1 MTISFEDFAISR
13 RFKRKSTLRTI
24 TKQII
29 DCVVREELN
38 VRSVNIRVYVRR
50 EATKSRDLQTL
61 ISYYGDKY
69 VEFIE
74 NEIDLG
80 IPITY

>member
-13 RFKRKSTLRTI
+13 RFKRKSTLRT
-24 TKQII
+24 KQII
-29 DCVVREELN
+29 DCVAREELN

>member
-13 RFKRKSTLRTI
+13 RFKRKSTLR